1 MDDEEKIYWLKILMG
16 FSCGLLSIVVIPQDL
31 VSQGVAVGWFRFLW
45 LLGTW
50 LGLPI
55 IVVFMLVWIGFLAP
69 PERNPQ
75 ERPDPDAPR
84 FALRPLGDAKAA
96 FKKLGGPKFALKTGV
111 GAFFF
116 LFLLTSTVTFTLL
129 FP

>member
-1 MDDEEKIYWLKILMG
+1 MDDEEKIYWLKIIMG
-16 FSCGLLSIVVIPQDL
+16 ISAGLLSIVIFPQSL
-31 VSQGVAVGWFRFLW
+31 VAEGVYVGWCRFLW
-45 LLGTW
+45 LMGTW

-55 IVVFMLVWIGFLAP
+55 VVVFVLVWIGYLAP

-75 ERPDPDAPR
+75 EKPVEGAPK
-84 FALRPLGDAKAA
+84 FALRPLADTKAA
-96 FKKLGGPKFALKTGV
+96 FKKLGGPKFVLKTGV

-116 LFLLTSTVTFTLL
+116 LFLLTSTVVFTFL

>member
-1 MDDEEKIYWLKILMG
+1 MDDEEKIYWSKILLGLTCG
-16 FSCGLLSIVVIPQDL
+16 FLSIVVIPQDL
-31 VSQGVAVGWFRFLW
+31 VSQGVPVGWYRLLW

-55 IVVFMLVWIGFLAP
+55 LVVIGLMFIGFIGAP
-69 PERNPQ
+69 EKKQ
-75 ERPDPDAPR
+75 EQGPR
-84 FALRPLGDAKAA
+84 VEKKFALVPFVDVKAA
-96 FKKLGGPKFALKTGV
+96 FKKLGGPKFVLKTGV

-116 LFLLTSTVTFTLL
+116 LFLLSSTVIFTLL

>member
-16 FSCGLLSIVVIPQDL
+16 IGCGVLSLVLIPQDL
-31 VSQGVAVGWFRFLW
+31 VSQGVRVGWYRLLW

-55 IVVFMLVWIGFLAP
+55 VIVFVLVWIGYLAP

-75 ERPDPDAPR
+75 EKPLEGAPK
-84 FALRPLGDAKAA
+84 FALRPFSEAKAA
-96 FKKLGGPKFALKTGV
+96 FKKLGGPKFVLKTGV

-116 LFLLTSTVTFTLL
+116 LFLLTSTVVFTLL
-129 FP
+129 YP